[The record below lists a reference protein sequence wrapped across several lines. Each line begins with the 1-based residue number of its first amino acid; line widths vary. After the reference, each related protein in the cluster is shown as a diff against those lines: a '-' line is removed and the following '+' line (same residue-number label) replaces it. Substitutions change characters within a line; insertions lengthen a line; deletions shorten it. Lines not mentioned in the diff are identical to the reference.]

1 MFLVGDIGG
10 TNARFAIARTT
21 DDQGIVISDFEKYN
35 AHQFDRFDDT
45 MNEFVDRIGLRPSLA
60 VLAVAGPIN
69 DGEVKFTN
77 RTWQLNASEIA
88 QSCQLDE
95 VRLMNDFTAMAYSV
109 TRIGDDSYISLK
121 QGQALENAPVLV
133 AGPGTGFGSC
143 LLVPPRNGDGN
154 GKWQTIAAEGGH
166 SLFVPRNELDRDIM
180 RILSQQSDAI
190 SVERICGGG
199 HLPEL
204 VAAMA
209 QLHGC
214 ATPDLAPQEII
225 EKAEQ
230 GDALCRDIC
239 QIRADAIIS
248 SLANMALV
256 GGARGG
262 IVVAGGVARHL
273 LNFLRAP
280 ETIDRF
286 ASVWPEGDYLQH
298 IPIRLLVNPLAPLV
312 GAAAHYLQYEK

>member
-21 DDQGIVISDFEKYN
+21 DDQSIVISDFEKFN
-35 AHQFDRFDDT
+35 AHQFDCFDDT

-69 DGEVKFTN
+69 NGEVKFTN
-77 RTWQLNASEIA
+77 RTWQLNANQIA

-95 VRLMNDFTAMAYSV
+95 VCLMNDFTAMAYSV
-109 TRIGDDSYISLK
+109 TRIGDDSYINLK
-121 QGQALENAPVLV
+121 PGQAAENAPILV

-143 LLVPPRNGDGN
+143 LLVPHADGR
-154 GKWQTIAAEGGH
+154 WQTIAAEGGH
-166 SLFVPRNELDRDIM
+166 SLFVPRNELDHEII
-180 RILSQQSDAI
+180 RILSQHTGTI
-190 SVERICGGG
+190 SVERICGGA
-199 HLPEL
+199 HLVEL
-204 VAAMA
+204 TSAMA
-209 QLHGC
+209 ELHGC
-214 ATPDLAPQEII
+214 AAPGLSPQEII
-225 EKAEQ
+225 ERAEQ

-239 QIRADAIIS
+239 QIRADAIVS

-256 GGARGG
+256 GGTLGG

-273 LNFLRAP
+273 LNFLRDE
-280 ETIDRF
+280 ETIGRF
-286 ASVWPEGDYLQH
+286 ASVWPDGNYLQH

-312 GAAAHYLQYEK
+312 GAAAHYLQNEK

>member
-21 DDQGIVISDFEKYN
+21 DDHGIVISDFEKFN

-45 MNEFVDRIGLRPSLA
+45 MNEFVDRIGIRPSLA

-69 DGEVKFTN
+69 NGEVQFTN
-77 RTWQLNASEIA
+77 RTWQLNATQIA

-95 VRLMNDFTAMAYSV
+95 VCLMNDFTAMAYSV
-109 TRIGDDSYISLK
+109 THIGDDSYINLK
-121 QGQALENAPVLV
+121 PGRAAEKAPILV

-143 LLVPPRNGDGN
+143 LLVPQADG
-154 GKWQTIAAEGGH
+154 GWQTIAAEGGH
-166 SLFVPRNELDRDIM
+166 SLFVPRNELDREIM
-180 RILSQQSDAI
+180 RILSRNTQTI
-190 SVERICGGG
+190 SVERICGGA
-199 HLPEL
+199 HLEEL
-204 VAAMA
+204 TKAMA
-209 QLHGC
+209 ELHGC
-214 ATPDLAPQEII
+214 AAPDFGPQEII
-225 EKAEQ
+225 ERAES

-256 GGARGG
+256 GGSLGG

-273 LNFLRAP
+273 LNFLREE
-280 ETIDRF
+280 ETIGRF
-286 ASVWPEGDYLQH
+286 ASVWPEGNYLQN

-312 GAAAHYLQYEK
+312 GAAAHYLHNEK

>member
-21 DDQGIVISDFEKYN
+21 DDQGIVISDFEKFN
-35 AHQFDRFDDT
+35 AQQFDNFDDT
-45 MNEFVDRIGLRPSLA
+45 MNEFVDRIGVRPSLA
-60 VLAVAGPIN
+60 VLAVAGPIHN
-69 DGEVKFTN
+69 GEVKLTN
-77 RTWQLNASEIA
+77 RSWQLNASDLA
-88 QSCQLDE
+88 QSCRIDE
-95 VRLMNDFTAMAYSV
+95 VCLINDFTAMAFSV
-109 TRIGDDSYISLK
+109 TRIGDDSYIDLK
-121 QGQALENAPVLV
+121 KGDPLDNSPVLV

-143 LLVPPRNGDGN
+143 LLVPDE
-154 GKWQTIAAEGGH
+154 GKWQALACEGGH
-166 SLFVPRNELDRDIM
+166 SLFVPRNKLDRAVLD
-180 RILSQQSDAI
+180 ILSRHHDAV

-199 HLPEL
+199 YLSEL
-204 VAAMA
+204 ATAIAEIHGVAA
-209 QLHGC
+209 
-214 ATPDLAPQEII
+214 PDLSPQEII
-225 EKAEQ
+225 EKGEA

-239 QIRADAIIS
+239 QIRADAIIT

-273 LNFLRAP
+273 SNFLTDE
-280 ETIDRF
+280 ETVARF
-286 ASVWPEGDYLQH
+286 DGVWPQGDFLQH

>member
-21 DDQGIVISDFEKYN
+21 DDQGIVISDFEKFN
-35 AHQFDRFDDT
+35 AQQFDRFDDT
-45 MNEFVDRIGLRPSLA
+45 MNEFVDRIGVRPSLA
-60 VLAVAGPIN
+60 VLAVAGPIHN
-69 DGEVKFTN
+69 GEVKLTN
-77 RTWQLNASEIA
+77 RSWQLNANDLA
-88 QSCQLDE
+88 QSCRIDE
-95 VRLMNDFTAMAYSV
+95 ICLMNDFTAMAFSV
-109 TRIGDDSYISLK
+109 TRIGDDSYIDLK
-121 QGQALENAPVLV
+121 QGEALDNSPMLV

-143 LLVPPRNGDGN
+143 LLIPSN
-154 GKWQTIAAEGGH
+154 GKYQALACEGGH
-166 SLFVPRNELDRDIM
+166 SLFVPRSDLDRAVLDILA
-180 RILSQQSDAI
+180 REHDAV

-199 HLPEL
+199 YLDEL
-204 VAAMA
+204 TAAIA
-209 QLHGC
+209 EIHDVQAPTLS
-214 ATPDLAPQEII
+214 PQEII
-225 EKAEQ
+225 ENGEA
-230 GDALCRDIC
+230 GDALCRDVC

-273 LNFLRAP
+273 SKFLTEK

-286 ASVWPEGDYLQH
+286 AAVWPQGDFLQH

-312 GAAAHYLQYEK
+312 GAAAHYLQSEK